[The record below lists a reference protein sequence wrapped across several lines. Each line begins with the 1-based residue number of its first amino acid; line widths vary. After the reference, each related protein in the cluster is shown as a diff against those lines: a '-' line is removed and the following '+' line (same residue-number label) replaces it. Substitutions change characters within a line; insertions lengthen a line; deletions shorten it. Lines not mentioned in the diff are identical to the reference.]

1 MVKEAIPA
9 PGASQQSSSPKKTYR
24 AVGQMVTRSPVVPQE
39 RATDSPGSAS
49 VGITLKVCIWAFVC
63 VLVSRGTFVRAAVG
77 LSVGAGKLVGV
88 WLGLSVGNGLLV
100 GEGLDFLIVA
110 VEEAPAELLGP
121 VTCAVVFGVATGVGE
136 DLDSVELASGWI
148 RLTGDGVGNDSV
160 RSQPVINRAKNT
172 NIRQI
177 HRCIVSAR
185 MPDIKRRLI
194 FPSFFIP
201 NCCFSQ
207 SIALGIRPV
216 NRQLSPKLLLHDTL
230 VKKRAN
236 RQADG

>member
-1 MVKEAIPA
+1 M
-9 PGASQQSSSPKKTYR
+9 
-24 AVGQMVTRSPVVPQE
+24 GQILTRSPVVPQE

-63 VLVSRGTFVRAAVG
+63 VLVGRGTLVGAAVG
-77 LSVGAGKLVGV
+77 FSVGAGKLVGDG
-88 WLGLSVGNGLLV
+88 LGLSVGNGLLV
-100 GEGLDFLIVA
+100 GDGLGFFIVA

-148 RLTGDGVGNDSV
+148 RLTGEGAGNDSV
-160 RSQPVINRAKNT
+160 RSQPVTNRAKNT
-172 NIRQI
+172 NIIQI

-194 FPSFFIP
+194 FPFFFIP
-201 NCCFSQ
+201 NCCFAQ

-216 NRQLSPKLLLHDTL
+216 ID
-230 VKKRAN
+230 
-236 RQADG
+236 